1 MPDIMVLEGGADPR
15 PPTDSDPP
23 DLVAAFTVRMLEI
36 DDDAAEYAV
45 QEIRGQLFA
54 VDDSPED
61 QGCIGTIEAEL
72 FNVVELVN
80 ERDL

>member
-1 MPDIMVLEGGADPR
+1 
-15 PPTDSDPP
+15 
-23 DLVAAFTVRMLEI
+23 
-36 DDDAAEYAV
+36 
-45 QEIRGQLFA
+45 